1 MSEER
6 KKVQLLSVQAE
17 PIICLSNIIDINRC
31 SSLRKLLRVIAYI
44 RRFINNIKSR
54 MTGKGKAVES
64 LEVDEIAQAERL
76 WLSLEIIFIRNYV
89 FFSGATLK

>member
-6 KKVQLLSVQAE
+6 KKVQVLSVQAE
-17 PIICLSNIIDINRC
+17 PIDINRC
-31 SSLRKLLRVIAYI
+31 SSLRKLLRVTAYI

-64 LEVDEIAQAERL
+64 LEVDEVAQAERL